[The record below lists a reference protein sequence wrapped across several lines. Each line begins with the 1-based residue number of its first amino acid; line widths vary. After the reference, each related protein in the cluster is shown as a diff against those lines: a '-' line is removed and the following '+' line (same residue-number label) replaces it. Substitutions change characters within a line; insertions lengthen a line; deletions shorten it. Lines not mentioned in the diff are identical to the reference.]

1 MIATDNLEELRR
13 LVAEA
18 RRTGRRIGCV
28 PTMGALHAGHLSLM
42 RDARGQC
49 DVVVTTIFVNPTQF
63 APDEDFQKYP
73 RTLPDDLEQ
82 CREVGVDLVFHPPV
96 ETMYPPRDA
105 TYVDLDGPALP
116 LEGVSR
122 PGHFRGVATVVV
134 KLLMAVG
141 PDVAFF
147 GQKDYQQQLVI
158 RRFCRDL
165 LIPVEIQTCPIIR
178 EPDGLAMSSRNAYLS
193 PDERTSALALS
204 QALDIAGVGLTAGN
218 RDLAAVREAMHA
230 HLNSTPGVEIEYA
243 VLADPETLAEL
254 KQPQAEI
261 VALIAARVGQTRLI
275 DNAIFTV

>member
-1 MIATDNLEELRR
+1 
-13 LVAEA
+13 
-18 RRTGRRIGCV
+18 
-28 PTMGALHAGHLSLM
+28 
-42 RDARGQC
+42 
-49 DVVVTTIFVNPTQF
+49 
-63 APDEDFQKYP
+63 
-73 RTLPDDLEQ
+73 
-82 CREVGVDLVFHPPV
+82 
-96 ETMYPPRDA
+96 
-105 TYVDLDGPALP
+105 
-116 LEGVSR
+116 
-122 PGHFRGVATVVV
+122 
-134 KLLMAVG
+134 MAVG

-193 PDERTSALALS
+193 PDERTSALALP
-204 QALDIAGVGLTAGN
+204 QALDIARTGLTAGN

-254 KQPQAEI
+254 QQPQPEI